1 MKRWVILAP
10 LALLVA
16 CSGGSPVQSVAP
28 TPETIAFLR
37 IDPAALRSC
46 VDVESLVVDGMAG
59 LFTGSENAA
68 LESAVR
74 TGLQRCGETARLID
88 VAGRPPEERPRAEAC
103 QRAFAAKA
111 AAYAAINQALAADGD
126 FMAVQEGT
134 RESDSRRPRCAPATH
149 RPEQAVRQRAQT
161 YILTPSRMTS
171 DDGSEQ
177 RNRSVDLVMP
187 RPERGPAYRVAQV
200 WTDRAFKCI

>member
-28 TPETIAFLR
+28 TPETIAFLQ

-46 VDVESLVVDGMAG
+46 VDVESLVVGGIAG
-59 LFTGSENAA
+59 LITGSEDAA
-68 LESAVR
+68 LASAAQ
-74 TGLQRCGETARLID
+74 TGLQRCGETAQLID
-88 VAGRPPEERPRAEAC
+88 VAGRPPEQRPRAEAC

-111 AAYAAINQALAADGD
+111 AAYTAVNQALAADGD

-134 RESDSRRPRCAPATH
+134 RAFLAGIRESTP
-149 RPEQAVRQRAQT
+149 QMRACN
-161 YILTPSRMTS
+161 TPT
-171 DDGSEQ
+171 
-177 RNRSVDLVMP
+177 
-187 RPERGPAYRVAQV
+187 
-200 WTDRAFKCI
+200 